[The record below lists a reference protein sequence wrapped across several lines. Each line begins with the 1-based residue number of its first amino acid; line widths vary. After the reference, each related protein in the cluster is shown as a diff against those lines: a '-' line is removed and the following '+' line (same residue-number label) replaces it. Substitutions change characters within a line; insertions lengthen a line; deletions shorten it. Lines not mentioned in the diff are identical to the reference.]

1 SGSDAPFVIALSIL
15 GGVYVIL
22 IVAMLLAQ
30 ASFTSLGA
38 LEKVLGNA
46 EIHYA
51 IKLSLISSTLTTIL
65 SLWVGTALGY
75 LMSRYDFPG
84 KMLID
89 AIIDIPIV
97 LPPLVVGLALLI
109 LFQIGPLRWF
119 EDNVMPVT
127 LAIPSV
133 VVAQFAVVCAF

>member
-1 SGSDAPFVIALSIL
+1 MTELPVKSPESSPRVASDAPFVLALALL
-15 GGVYVIL
+15 GGVYVVL

-30 ASFTSLGA
+30 ASFTSPDHLWAALGS
-38 LEKVLGNA
+38 E

-51 IKLSLISSTLTTIL
+51 IKLSLLSSALTTIL

-84 KMLID
+84 KTLID

-109 LFQIGPLRWF
+109 LFQVGPLRWF
-119 EDNVMPVT
+119 ED
-127 LAIPSV
+127 
-133 VVAQFAVVCAF
+133 